1 MDPATIA
8 LVRLGVLVGMSGWGI
23 IKDIIAECKTA
34 GLELE
39 DLSVLLHSQNR
50 SPRRQSQLRLLPDPP
65 AGSGGADRRAV
76 PDHGDDG
83 EVLQ

>member
-23 IKDIIAECKTA
+23 IKDIIAECKSA

-39 DLSVLLHSQNR
+39 DLSVILESVEKHQIK
-50 SPRRQSQLRLLPDPP
+50 
-65 AGSGGADRRAV
+65 ADAV
-76 PDHGDDG
+76 TAEIKKRIAADA
-83 EVLQ
+83 E